1 MAYSGKQPIGT
12 MLIQAGKLDDDQLQ
26 KALRQQ
32 KENDGYIGQTFVELG
47 FIEPKELNRYISYP
61 VSYTHLRAHET

>member
-32 KENDGYIGQTFVELG
+32 KENDGYIGCL
-47 FIEPKELNRYISYP
+47 L
-61 VSYTHLRAHET
+61 YTSDAADEEEV